1 MNIVDYINTEIPK
14 NLPAAGRVVIIILL
28 ALITWWLIRFTLQK
42 IIKRAAISKHV
53 DEKRVNTIISVMRS
67 VVNVTLTGLAGT
79 LVMSELGI
87 NLGPILAAAGVVGLA
102 VGFGAQSLIKDI
114 LSGFFLLFENQ
125 VRVGDVVSA
134 SGKAGAVENIT
145 LRTLTLRDV
154 AGNVHII
161 PHGQIDTVT
170 NMTLGWSRVDLKIG
184 IAYREDPDEV
194 VRVMKD
200 VVESMAQEETW
211 VEHFP
216 EPPQVF
222 AIEDLGDSAVVY
234 RVLAKVLPG
243 SQWVVSREMKLRFKK
258 RFDAEGIEI
267 PFPHQTIYFGEDRT
281 GQAPAVRVKQVET
294 AA

>member
-1 MNIVDYINTEIPK
+1 MNIIDNLNPELTK
-14 NLPAAGRVVIIILL
+14 NLPAAGRVVIILL
-28 ALITWWLIRFTLQK
+28 LTLITWWLIRFTLQK
-42 IIKRAAISKHV
+42 IIKRATISKHV

-67 VVNVTLTGLAGT
+67 LVNVTLTGLAGT

-102 VGFGAQSLIKDI
+102 IGFGAQSLIKDI
-114 LSGFFLLFENQ
+114 LSGFFLLIENQ

-161 PHGQIDTVT
+161 PHGQIDMVT
-170 NMTLGWSRVDLKIG
+170 NMTLGWSMVDIKLG
-184 IAYREDPDEV
+184 VAYREDPDEV
-194 VRVMKD
+194 VRIMKD
-200 VVESMAQEETW
+200 VVESLALEDVWKQ
-211 VEHFP
+211 HFLAA
-216 EPPQVF
+216 PQVL
-222 AIEDLGDSAVVY
+222 AVEDLDDSAVVY
-234 RVLAKVLPG
+234 RILAKVLPG
-243 SQWVVSREMKLRFKK
+243 SQWIVSREMKLRFKK
-258 RFDAEGIEI
+258 RFDLEGIEI
-267 PFPHQTIYFGEDRT
+267 PFPHQTIYFGEDRS

>member
-1 MNIVDYINTEIPK
+1 MNITNYISTEITK

-28 ALITWWLIRFTLQK
+28 TLITWWLIRFTLQK

-53 DEKRVNTIISVMRS
+53 DEKRLNTIISVMRS
-67 VVNVTLTGLAGT
+67 VVNVTLMGLAGT

-114 LSGFFLLFENQ
+114 LSGFFLLIENQ

-161 PHGQIDTVT
+161 PHGQIDMVT
-170 NMTLGWSRVDLKIG
+170 NMTLDWSRVDLKIG
-184 IAYREDPDEV
+184 VAYREDP
-194 VRVMKD
+194 
-200 VVESMAQEETW
+200 
-211 VEHFP
+211 
-216 EPPQVF
+216 
-222 AIEDLGDSAVVY
+222 
-234 RVLAKVLPG
+234 
-243 SQWVVSREMKLRFKK
+243 
-258 RFDAEGIEI
+258 
-267 PFPHQTIYFGEDRT
+267 
-281 GQAPAVRVKQVET
+281 
-294 AA
+294 